1 MARHKL
7 RDTQI
12 KGLPAGRHGD
22 GDGLWLYVQKSGT
35 RSWVFICIRHGV
47 RREFGLGSY
56 GNASGKI
63 SLADARS
70 RADEAR
76 EIIKHGGDPTKEM
89 AHRRRT
95 IKLRTFGECADE
107 LLTSKENTFRNAK
120 HAAQWKMTLA
130 EYAQP
135 LRKIPVGDVTTD
147 DVVRVLRPL
156 WAEKQET
163 ASRLRGRIEK
173 VLDYAKAVGL
183 RSGENPA
190 RWKGHLDHILPAR
203 QRLARG
209 HHAAMAYA
217 DVPAFMGRL
226 VGVDGF
232 GARALELC
240 ILTATRSGE
249 VLNAQWPEF
258 DLSKA
263 LWTIPA
269 ERMKAGV
276 EHVVPLSARALTV
289 LQGLKEKRLFGLCI
303 PGRRAE
309 KASVQHGDDRRHAS
323 DEQRR
328 VHRARLPV
336 EFPGLVRRCDK
347 LSARRRRNG
356 VSAQG
361 RRRGRAS
368 LSPRLCVGEATQV
381 DGYLVSLCVDDQGR
395 CQRRSDETPCLI
407 FLKLLIPSRPWL
419 FPKNLNSWK

>member
-35 RSWVFICIRHGV
+35 RSWVFIYIRQGV

-89 AHRRRT
+89 AHRRRM
-95 IKLRTFGECADE
+95 IKLRSFGECADE

-120 HAAQWKMTLA
+120 HAAQWKMTLT
-130 EYAQP
+130 EYAHP

-156 WAEKQET
+156 WADKQET

-217 DVPAFMGRL
+217 DVPAFMQKL
-226 VGVDGF
+226 VGVAGF

-249 VLNAQWPEF
+249 VLNAKWPEF
-258 DLSKA
+258 DMDKA

-269 ERMKAGV
+269 ERMKMGK
-276 EHVVPLSARALTV
+276 EHVVPLPARALAV
-289 LQGLKEKRLFGLCI
+289 LKGLEAKSLSEW
-303 PGRRAE
+303 
-309 KASVQHGDDRRHAS
+309 V
-323 DEQRR
+323 
-328 VHRARLPV
+328 
-336 EFPGLVRRCDK
+336 FPGSAPKKPLSNMGMTAVMRRMGRGEFTVHGFRSSFRDWAGDATNF
-347 LSARRRRNG
+347 ARDVAEMALAHKVGDEVEN
-356 VSAQG
+356 AY
-361 RRRGRAS
+361 RRGSALAKRRKLMDAWAAYVS
-368 LSPRLCVGEATQV
+368 TTKGGENV
-381 DGYLVSLCVDDQGR
+381 
-395 CQRRSDETPCLI
+395 TP
-407 FLKLLIPSRPWL
+407 LLR
-419 FPKNLNSWK
+419 KAH

>member
-35 RSWVFICIRHGV
+35 RSWVFIYIRQGV

-89 AHRRRT
+89 AHRRRMV
-95 IKLRTFGECADE
+95 KLRTFGECADE

-120 HAAQWKMTLA
+120 HAAQWKMTLT

-156 WAEKQET
+156 WADKQET

-209 HHAAMAYA
+209 HHAAMAYS
-217 DVPAFMGRL
+217 DVPAFMVKL
-226 VGVDGF
+226 VGIDGF

-249 VLNAQWPEF
+249 VLNAKWPEF
-258 DLSKA
+258 DLEKA
-263 LWTIPA
+263 LWAIPA
-269 ERMKAGV
+269 ERMKMGK
-276 EHVVPLSARALTV
+276 EHVVPLPARALAV
-289 LQGLKEKRLFGLCI
+289 LQGLKAKRL
-303 PGRRAE
+303 
-309 KASVQHGDDRRHAS
+309 S
-323 DEQRR
+323 DY
-328 VHRARLPV
+328 V
-336 EFPGLVRRCDK
+336 FPGTAPRKPLSNMTMTAVMRRMKKGEFTVHGFRSSFRDWAGDATNFPRDVAEMALAHK
-347 LSARRRRNG
+347 VGDEVEQAY
-356 VSAQG
+356 
-361 RRRGRAS
+361 RRGSALAKRKKLMDAW
-368 LSPRLCVGEATQV
+368 AA
-381 DGYLVSLCVDDQGR
+381 YVSLPK
-395 CQRRSDETPCLI
+395 RSNVLPMAR
-407 FLKLLIPSRPWL
+407 KG
-419 FPKNLNSWK
+419 

>member
-12 KGLPAGRHGD
+12 KGLPPGRHGD
-22 GDGLWLYVQKSGT
+22 GDGLWLYVQPSGT
-35 RSWVFICIRHGV
+35 RSWVFIWIRQGV
-47 RREFGLGSY
+47 RREMGLGSY

-76 EIIKHGGDPTKEM
+76 EILKHGDDPSKDM
-89 AHRRRT
+89 AHRRRLV
-95 IKLRTFGECADE
+95 KLRTFGECADE
-107 LLTSKENTFRNAK
+107 LLLSKENTFRNAK
-120 HAAQWKMTLA
+120 HAAQWKMTLTD
-130 EYAQP
+130 YAHP
-135 LRKIPVGDVTTD
+135 LRKIPVADVTTD

-183 RSGENPA
+183 RSGDNPA

-203 QRLARG
+203 QKLTRG

-217 DVPAFMGRL
+217 DVPAFMTL
-226 VGVDGF
+226 LADVDGF

-258 DLSKA
+258 DLGKA

-269 ERMKAGV
+269 ERMKASV

-289 LQGLKEKRLFGLCI
+289 LEGLKAKRLSDYVF
-303 PGRRAE
+303 PGAAPKKPLSNMAMTAVMRRMEKGQFTVHGFRSSFRDWAGDATNFPRDVAE
-309 KASVQHGDDRRHAS
+309 MALAHKVGDDVEQAYRRGSALAK
-323 DEQRR
+323 RK
-328 VHRARLPV
+328 
-336 EFPGLVRRCDK
+336 K
-347 LSARRRRNG
+347 LMDAWSAYVSTVKGGENVTPMRRRQ
-356 VSAQG
+356 S
-361 RRRGRAS
+361 
-368 LSPRLCVGEATQV
+368 
-381 DGYLVSLCVDDQGR
+381 
-395 CQRRSDETPCLI
+395 
-407 FLKLLIPSRPWL
+407 
-419 FPKNLNSWK
+419 

>member
-35 RSWVFICIRHGV
+35 RSWVFIWIRQGV
-47 RREFGLGSY
+47 RREMGLGSY

-63 SLADARS
+63 SLADARN

-76 EIIKHGGDPTKEM
+76 EIIKHGGDPSKEM
-89 AHRRRT
+89 AHRRRSV
-95 IKLRTFGECADE
+95 KLRTFGECADE
-107 LLTSKENTFRNAK
+107 LLISKENTFRNAK
-120 HAAQWKMTLA
+120 HAAQWKMTLT

-147 DVVRVLRPL
+147 DVVRALRPL
-156 WAEKQET
+156 WADKQET

-209 HHAAMAYA
+209 HHAAMAYS
-217 DVPAFMGRL
+217 DVPAFML
-226 VGVDGF
+226 QLAGVDGF

-249 VLNAQWPEF
+249 VLNAKWPEF
-258 DLSKA
+258 DIGKA

-269 ERMKAGV
+269 ERMKASV
-276 EHVVPLSARALTV
+276 EHVVPLSPRALAV
-289 LQGLKEKRLFGLCI
+289 LKGLQAKRLSEF
-303 PGRRAE
+303 
-309 KASVQHGDDRRHAS
+309 V
-323 DEQRR
+323 
-328 VHRARLPV
+328 
-336 EFPGLVRRCDK
+336 FPGAAPRKPLSNMAMTAVMRRMEKGEFTVHGFRSSFRDWCGDATNFPRDVAEMALAHK
-347 LSARRRRNG
+347 VGDEVEQAY
-356 VSAQG
+356 
-361 RRRGRAS
+361 RRGSALAKRRKLMDAW
-368 LSPRLCVGEATQV
+368 AA
-381 DGYLVSLCVDDQGR
+381 YVSTAKGGANVTHL
-395 CQRRSDETPCLI
+395 RRQS
-407 FLKLLIPSRPWL
+407 
-419 FPKNLNSWK
+419 